1 VEALE
6 SAAAQARISLADL
19 AATVIA
25 APGSYDPST
34 DQLRYSDHLPDWQQT
49 GLIAHLSE
57 RIPGTVAVENDV
69 NLVAVAEQRE
79 RERTAENFV
88 LLWLDERIGGAIFVD
103 GKLFRGTRGAAGEAA
118 FLQVPGVPAVRNPAQ
133 DNHGG
138 FEDLAGEAVVRELA
152 ARVGIN
158 SASAPDAVAALV
170 ASDTQAAREVLTDIG
185 GRYAIGLASILALL
199 DPAEVILAGA
209 VAAAGGQ
216 QLVDAVASELSA
228 VAIATPP
235 VTLGV
240 VTDSPITRGAMIL
253 SLGHARDRVF
263 NT

>member
-1 VEALE
+1 M
-6 SAAAQARISLADL
+6 
-19 AATVIA
+19 
-25 APGSYDPST
+25 
-34 DQLRYSDHLPDWQQT
+34 
-49 GLIAHLSE
+49 
-57 RIPGTVAVENDV
+57 
-69 NLVAVAEQRE
+69 
-79 RERTAENFV
+79 
-88 LLWLDERIGGAIFVD
+88 
-103 GKLFRGTRGAAGEAA
+103 
-118 FLQVPGVPAVRNPAQ
+118 
-133 DNHGG
+133 
-138 FEDLAGEAVVRELA
+138 RELA

-170 ASDTQAAREVLTDIG
+170 ANDTQAAREVLTDIG

-209 VAAAGGQ
+209 IAAAGGQ

-235 VTLGV
+235 VSLGL